1 MRILAVAVLLLL
13 WYLLSVLL
21 GLPFLPSPAKVA
33 AETIEQTLTGKLPVH
48 FLVSS
53 YRVLSA
59 VGLSLLLAMPLG
71 ILAGR
76 SKRAS
81 AIISPVATI
90 LYPIPKVALLPI
102 ILLFFGLGDLS
113 KVILMTL
120 VITFQL
126 FFVIRDAAAGI
137 DSKYVDSARSL
148 GATRKDILSHVTLP
162 AVLPS
167 MFTSLRI
174 SSGTAAAILFLSE
187 TFASTTGLGWYIMDA
202 WSRLD
207 YLQMYAGITALS
219 ILGLL
224 LFSLFALGERVLCPW
239 VRD

>member
-1 MRILAVAVLLLL
+1 MRILAVSLLLL
-13 WYLLSVLL
+13 IWFILSQLVA
-21 GLPFLPSPAKVA
+21 LPFLPSPVKVA
-33 AETIEQTLTGKLPVH
+33 IETVEQTLSGRLPIH

-53 YRVLSA
+53 YRVFSA
-59 VGLSLLLAMPLG
+59 VGSSLLLALPLG

-76 SKRAS
+76 SQRAS
-81 AIISPVATI
+81 RIISPVATV

-113 KVILMTL
+113 KIILMSL

-126 FFVIRDAAAGI
+126 FFVIRDAAASI
-137 DSKYVDSARSL
+137 DRKYVDSARSL
-148 GATRKDILSHVTLP
+148 GATRYDILVHVTIP

-167 MFTSLRI
+167 MFTSLRV

-219 ILGLL
+219 LLGIL
-224 LFSLFALGERVLCPW
+224 LFSLFALGERSLCPW
-239 VRD
+239 TGE